1 MCGKTKARGDW
12 GSTWWWNE
20 QVKDAIDR
28 KKKAFKLWCT
38 NRSAE
43 NINKYRKA
51 RNETKKVIAK
61 AMRQEAEEEM
71 NVLCTKPNDVLKFV
85 KFMRKEGRD
94 IDGGGCMKDKDG
106 RLVVREKDRGKLW
119 KENMEMIMNVEN
131 GWDQMVEVD
140 VVEGPVEGVTDEEVM
155 EALNKMKL
163 GKTAGPSEVNMDM
176 IIPSGTFGVGVMK
189 KLCQKVLDGE
199 GMPEE
204 WKTSVVVPIFKGKG
218 DVMDCGAYRG
228 VRLLEHAMKIVE
240 RVLESGIRELL
251 MIDEMQ
257 FGFMPGKSTTHASFI
272 LRRMQEEFRGREKKL
287 FMCFLYLEKAF
298 DRVPRKV
305 MEWSLIK
312 KKGLA
317 EVMVQA
323 VMSLYEGSRT
333 KVRVGSGTSD
343 EFGVRVGVHQG
354 SVLSPLIF
362 AIVVDVVTEHA
373 REGLLNEILY
383 ADDLVLM
390 SESLEDLRERFQR

>member
-61 AMRQEAEEEM
+61 AMRQEAEEEI

-155 EALNKMKL
+155 EALYEMKL
-163 GKTAGPSEVNMDM
+163 GKAAGPSKVNMDM
-176 IIPSGTFGVGVMK
+176 IIPSGTFGDGVMK

-240 RVLESGIRELL
+240 RVLENGIRELL

-257 FGFMPGKSTTHASFI
+257 FGFMPGKSKTHASFI

-287 FMCFLYLEKAF
+287 YMCFLYLEKAF

-373 REGLLNEILY
+373 REGLLNEIFTR
-383 ADDLVLM
+383 M
-390 SESLEDLRERFQR
+390 IWC